1 MRGPFRIIRSL
12 PALLALAA
20 GMQNSSAL
28 AVPAYSAATPG
39 IRTVLLVRH
48 GEYDHD
54 DPRDESVG
62 KGLVPLGREQSQAVG
77 RRLAG
82 WPARVTVLRAS
93 TFTRA
98 RETAAIVGRVMH
110 LTPQPEPGICECT
123 PPTPRA
129 DVMKDLRPGEA
140 DSCVAQLEETVLK
153 RFRPTADGDSVE
165 AWICHGNVIRYLVCR
180 ALGVD
185 PRAWLQMGIA
195 NCSVS
200 EIQIRPDG
208 TTRLMAFDDVGHL
221 PGRLLTRGAAAMKPP
236 PKAAARR

>member
-1 MRGPFRIIRSL
+1 MRTRFGSFRWFPSAMFVLSTSL
-12 PALLALAA
+12 RL
-20 GMQNSSAL
+20 SSA
-28 AVPAYSAATPG
+28 AFAAPADSASAPG
-39 IRTVLLVRH
+39 TRTLLLVRH

-62 KGLVPLGREQSQAVG
+62 KGLVPLGGEQCRAVG
-77 RRLAG
+77 RRLAA

-98 RETAAIVGRVMH
+98 RESAAIVGRALH

-140 DSCVAQLEETVLK
+140 DSCVAQLEALVAQ
-153 RFRPTADGDSVE
+153 RFRPTAHGDSVE
-165 AWICHGNVIRYLVCR
+165 AWVCHGNVIRYLVCR
-180 ALGVD
+180 ALKVD
-185 PRAWLQMGIA
+185 PTMWLQMGIA

-208 TTRLMAFDDVGHL
+208 TTRLMAYDDVGHL
-221 PGRLLTRGAAAMKPP
+221 PGRLLTRGGSAMKPAP
-236 PKAAARR
+236 PPRR